1 MVTKEQLARINELA
15 KLAKQRDLTKEE
27 KSEQTKLRE
36 KYLEGVRNSLKNQ
49 MKSLKI
55 VDEKSD
61 KIVNKEQIARINEI
75 DKLAKQR
82 DLTKEEKSE
91 QTKLREKYLEGVRNS
106 LKNQMKSLKIVDEKG
121 ADITPEKVKN
131 LKKDNH

>member
-15 KLAKQRDLTKEE
+15 
-27 KSEQTKLRE
+27 
-36 KYLEGVRNSLKNQ
+36 
-49 MKSLKI
+49 
-55 VDEKSD
+55 
-61 KIVNKEQIARINEI
+61 
-75 DKLAKQR
+75 KLAKQR